1 MRATRAIPA
10 LVSAVFLAG
19 CAGPIAE
26 QAFEEVAAATRA
38 TTGSSP
44 AWIRGEEDLAS
55 ARTAVAALLA
65 KPLGPDDA
73 VSVAMLANRG
83 LQGRLSDLGI
93 GAAALSRARRP
104 ENPGF
109 SFSRLKHGGYVQIAR
124 ADLEGDFP
132 NAVIQA
138 FNGAYTK
145 LYGRVYDDLELEI
158 VNLRLSASAPAR
170 IGAFG
175 RATGTD
181 AKAEPIGMRAAYC
194 PVVRKFVDHAV
205 YRRATLGPG
214 FEVNGPAIIEED
226 ESTTVVNSHGRVTVD
241 SHASLLIEL

>member
-1 MRATRAIPA
+1 MRY
-10 LVSAVFLAG
+10 VG
-19 CAGPIAE
+19 
-26 QAFEEVAAATRA
+26 
-38 TTGSSP
+38 
-44 AWIRGEEDLAS
+44 
-55 ARTAVAALLA
+55 
-65 KPLGPDDA
+65 
-73 VSVAMLANRG
+73 
-83 LQGRLSDLGI
+83 QGYH
-93 GAAALSRARRP
+93 
-104 ENPGF
+104 EN
-109 SFSRLKHGGYVQIAR
+109 VQIAR